1 VNDNHF
7 ALFDIAAPEVTPEQT
22 IREPQIRPEQIQ
34 EIRAAFDGAGI
45 TEQANR
51 KALIESVV
59 LREVDSLR
67 QLRSIDAQRI
77 LQRLRKQ
84 ANPAPRFTGS
94 AWDTREED
102 TWIDK
107 L

>member
-1 VNDNHF
+1 MNDNDI
-7 ALFDIAAPEVTPEQT
+7 ALFDIAAPEVKAEQA

-34 EIRAAFDGAGI
+34 EIRAAFDSTGI
-45 TEQANR
+45 TEQGNR

-77 LQRLRKQ
+77 LQRLEQR
-84 ANPAPRFTGS
+84 ASPSGTPTGS
-94 AWDTREED
+94 AWDNREED

>member
-1 VNDNHF
+1 MSDADL
-7 ALFDIAAPEVTPEQT
+7 ALFDIPASEVRREQP
-22 IREPQIRPEQIQ
+22 IREPEIRPEQIQ
-34 EIRAAFDGAGI
+34 EIRAAFDGVGI
-45 TEQANR
+45 MDQASR

-77 LQRLRKQ
+77 LQRLRQ
-84 ANPAPRFTGS
+84 QTNPAPQWTGS